1 MENMK
6 PETIEEKEME
16 EVSGGGFPPLTYVC
30 QRCGCRVSPAQWNET
45 GGYCRECAEIVKKG
59 SAGVFF

>member
-1 MENMK
+1 MENKK

-45 GGYCRECAEIVKKG
+45 GGYCRE
-59 SAGVFF
+59 